1 MPHNVFVRDV
11 GGGIYPRPVPE
22 NFLDF
27 GAFGYALTPANF
39 VRCILAS
46 LAASSTAARASNIV
60 TVTATAHGVPNTYNG
75 FRFYYPGSASL
86 AAGWVDNITVV
97 DANNISFP
105 STGTNFSSESVNSA
119 AAYTTATNISTSILI
134 PAGMITDSTS
144 GKIIL
149 NTASLNT
156 AATKTVRPFLG
167 ATGFG
172 PAQAGTTFPC
182 SSKEWDFGMLNSTQ
196 MASQICAPSNTGTS
210 SLSSVFSFSPL
221 VDNLI
226 AIQLTVSAAS
236 DFIAL
241 IAHPKIVLY
250 R

>member
-1 MPHNVFVRDV
+1 MPHNVFVRDD
-11 GGGIYPRPVPE
+11 GGGIYSRPVPE
-22 NFLDF
+22 NFLNF

-39 VRCILAS
+39 VRCLLAS
-46 LAASSTAARASNIV
+46 LAASSTAARSSNVV

-97 DANNISFP
+97 DANTITFP
-105 STGTNFSSESVNSA
+105 STGTNFGSESVNSA
-119 AAYTTATNISTSILI
+119 AAYTTATNIPSSILI
-134 PAGMITDSTS
+134 PAGMVADSTHMRM
-144 GKIIL
+144 IA

-156 AATKTVRPFLG
+156 GATKTIRPYSLTAAGFI
-167 ATGFG
+167 AT
-172 PAQAGTTFPC
+172 AQTGTTFPC
-182 SSKEWDFGMLNSTQ
+182 QSREWDLAMLNSTQ
-196 MASQICAPSNTGTS
+196 ISGQNTNPGSS
-210 SLSSVFSFSPL
+210 SLASVITFNPL

-226 AIQLTVSAAS
+226 TIQLTVSAAS
-236 DFIAL
+236 DFVAL